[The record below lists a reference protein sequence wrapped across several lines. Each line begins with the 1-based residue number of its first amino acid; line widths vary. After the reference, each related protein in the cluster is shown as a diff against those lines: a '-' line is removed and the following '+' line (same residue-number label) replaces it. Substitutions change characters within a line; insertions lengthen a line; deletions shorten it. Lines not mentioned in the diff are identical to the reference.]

1 MRIERRYTSNGPILI
16 QPDIFEDERG
26 YFYESFNDEWF
37 KKNICD
43 RPFVQDNQSKSHF
56 GVIRGIHFQKP
67 PYAQAKLVRVVQ
79 GEVIDFAVDLREGE
93 NYGKLYSAWLSG
105 ENQRQFYIPRGF
117 GHAFLCLRDNTIFQY
132 KVDAPYNKESEG
144 GFNYEDYLDSELKK
158 YIDLE
163 KIIISEKD
171 KSLPHFRE
179 YPYIFD
185 FNVF

>member
-79 GEVIDFAVDLREGE
+79 GEVIDFAVDLREGP
-93 NYGKLYSAWLSG
+93 NYRKVYSAWLSG
-105 ENQRQFYIPRGF
+105 ENRRQFYIPRGF

-144 GFNYEDYLDSELKK
+144 GFNYMDPQIRIDWLQ
-158 YIDLE
+158 YIDL
-163 KIIISEKD
+163 KDIIISNKD
-171 KSLPHFRE
+171 KQLPYTCEENFKFPNE
-179 YPYIFD
+179 
-185 FNVF
+185 